1 MDEQDRVKQK
11 PTVVDPPQ
19 APVVSLVTLDDST
32 LATII
37 TTRHPENT
45 KREIAVTW
53 VRGSMIAIVV
63 QLSVVMLNTARADNL
78 AEVSAFL
85 NAIYPLM
92 LKFNLTVICPPV
104 VYMVA
109 SYFAEKRERPET

>member
-1 MDEQDRVKQK
+1 MDEQDRVKQQ
-11 PTVVDPPQ
+11 PAVIDQPQ
-19 APVVSLVTLDDST
+19 AAVVSLVTLADST
-32 LATII
+32 LASIVTA
-37 TTRHPENT
+37 RHPEHT

-53 VRGSMIAIVV
+53 VRGSMIAIAI
-63 QLSVVMLNTARADNL
+63 QLSMVMLSTIRAQNL

-109 SYFAEKRERPET
+109 SYFAQKREKT